1 MGRPKLHATPEE
13 RVLAARR
20 YRAKYQEKNRAVINQ
35 KLVAKRRLL
44 KSAHKDTAREP
55 VKLLGKPTGSATL
68 SRRAGHP
75 KKNDI
80 STSTTR
86 SATSED
92 SESAILRELKD
103 LIGTSARQWI
113 DGLCK
118 AFISSKD
125 CRDISRILSTLGALG
140 ERLRKLSFRQW
151 TSAGN
156 TTESTLSKSTSAI
169 IKSLEDLCLKAME
182 DEDIKNLA
190 ERGLLLYQDKYHPR
204 LLHSPDIPLR
214 SSVAVRRMPASNRR
228 RTRRD
233 RTNLRPFPLTA
244 SQIAWAMDLFY
255 RRGSWAFG
263 SREEGAIY
271 FQVLAEVFNDRWS
284 MREML
289 FPEIP
294 PEVELDQN
302 QRDLLSAAMMHLAVR
317 LVRLWR
323 WVQWG
328 RTEFGLNFGA
338 FEGGLG

>member
-1 MGRPKLHATPEE
+1 MRINTYFSNSHPTASTTTLQQWVDPNCTQLRKRESLQ
-13 RVLAARR
+13 RVAIEQNIR
-20 YRAKYQEKNRAVINQ
+20 
-35 KLVAKRRLL
+35 KRLN
-44 KSAHKDTAREP
+44 STAREP

-125 CRDISRILSTLGALG
+125 CRDISRILSTFGALG

-190 ERGLLLYQDKYHPR
+190 ERGLLLYQLDAFCDYECLKGVQSAVFQAVMGGILAEWREDAAEYMID
-204 LLHSPDIPLR
+204 LVEWWGDYYLTLHSIRL
-214 SSVAVRRMPASNRR
+214 
-228 RTRRD
+228 
-233 RTNLRPFPLTA
+233 
-244 SQIAWAMDLFY
+244 IA
-255 RRGSWAFG
+255 SWAKYPG
-263 SREEGAIY
+263 EKRT
-271 FQVLAEVFNDRWS
+271 WS
-284 MREML
+284 GQQMDTDSTLYVGTMCLCRCLE
-289 FPEIP
+289 
-294 PEVELDQN
+294 
-302 QRDLLSAAMMHLAVR
+302 
-317 LVRLWR
+317 
-323 WVQWG
+323 
-328 RTEFGLNFGA
+328 
-338 FEGGLG
+338 